1 MSTLY
6 LIRHGQASFGAEDYD
21 VLSEF
26 GIRQSRRL
34 GEHLAE
40 YDFPIDA
47 LYSGPRKRQIDTAT
61 HMIAAVRAAGGEI
74 CEAKVL
80 DEFDEYPAFEL
91 LKQWMP
97 VLAAEDADFQ
107 DLMSAGKPHHIYER
121 AFDHIIGKWIRGEL
135 ETGELESYEQFCAR
149 VQRGLERVMAATGRG
164 AHVAVV
170 TSGGPIAVTMQC
182 TLGLAAEL
190 MMKVAWVTANASMSE
205 LRFRGPAIADLTLVS
220 FNSFT
225 HLRKDDLVTYR

>member
-21 VLSEF
+21 VLSEL
-26 GIRQSRRL
+26 GVRQSQRL
-34 GEHLAE
+34 GQHLAE

-47 LYSGPRKRQIDTAT
+47 LYSGPRKRQIDTAA
-61 HMIAAVRAAGGEI
+61 HMVAAMREAGREVGEVP
-74 CEAKVL
+74 VL
-80 DEFDEYPAFEL
+80 DAFDEYPAFEL

-97 VLAAEDADFQ
+97 VLQAEDADFR
-107 DLMSAGKPHHIYER
+107 DLLTSGQPTRIYER
-121 AFDHIIGKWIRGEL
+121 AFDHIIGKWVRGEL
-135 ETGELESYEQFCAR
+135 DTGEIESYAQFCDR
-149 VQRGLERVMAATGRG
+149 VRGGLEQVMTAAGRG

-170 TSGGPIAVTMQC
+170 TSGGPISVTMRY
-182 TLGLAAEL
+182 TLELADRL
-190 MMKVAWVTANASMSE
+190 MMKVAWVTANASISE
-205 LRFRGPAIADLTLVS
+205 LRFRGPAITDLTLVS